1 MHANPKGLQSHILHL
16 QQHLRMSF
24 LLGFGGRA
32 LMMMQI
38 WGPWFRTTPTTHL
51 QMSVMRLDGIGLGS
65 LKFATAY
72 SRFFYYT
79 TFVYMMFCLYIY
91 IYLYIYAH
99 FLIHTH
105 TRTHTNIYMRQCN
118 NLVVAKPC
126 LFPVW
131 LCRICWILAW
141 QCWLLSLRP
150 LRRLVG
156 LCARTYAC
164 MHACTHHICN
174 CITCWYVT

>member
-1 MHANPKGLQSHILHL
+1 MHANPNGLQSHILHP

-24 LLGFGGRA
+24 LLSFGGRA

-38 WGPWFRTTPTTHL
+38 CGPWFRTTPTTHL
-51 QMSVMRLDGIGLGS
+51 QMSVMRLDGDWIGFSEVCHS
-65 LKFATAY
+65 LLQI
-72 SRFFYYT
+72 
-79 TFVYMMFCLYIY
+79 CLLYNICLHDVLFIY
-91 IYLYIYAH
+91 IYTYM
-99 FLIHTH
+99 LILRHTH
-105 TRTHTNIYMRQCN
+105 KHIYIYMRQCN

-150 LRRLVG
+150 LGRPVG

-164 MHACTHHICN
+164 IYTHHICN